1 MITHTR
7 FPELGVRQDGP
18 KLWRF
23 VDLTDGR
30 QSAVG
35 ELYRS
40 KTEALADLDRYI
52 YAGGWR
58 KA

>member
-1 MITHTR
+1 MLTQTR
-7 FPELGVRQDGP
+7 IPELGVRQDGP

-23 VDLTDGR
+23 VDMTDGR
-30 QSAVG
+30 HNAVG

-40 KTEALADLDRYI
+40 KTEALADLDRYS

-58 KA
+58 K